1 MKKFAKI
8 RIVGAG
14 LIGTSLGLALKQ
26 RGYCVEISDS
36 NASAALLATS
46 LIASEVADLAAD
58 LIVVAVPSESIF
70 EVLVTEYKMNSESM
84 FIDLGGIKSELI
96 QEVEKLPELAKRF
109 CSTHPMAGRE
119 FAGAESAQADLFEG
133 RAWILVPTTQ
143 TMQPVMAAVSSLIQE
158 LGATNYT
165 LSAKDHDAAMAGI
178 SHLPQIVS
186 SVLGACLNLVTDQA
200 LLLAGAGLRDVTRLA
215 SSSPE
220 LWIPLLLEN
229 RQQVMPILNQYLD
242 NLSTI
247 AEALN
252 RQDAKAIKEVFAL
265 GNAGR
270 ARIPGKHGAKVR
282 DYTFLPVVIEDRAGQ
297 LAALFEECAAANVN
311 VEDLS
316 IEHSPGQETGL
327 ITLALSLKDALTLQH
342 HLLTRGWAAHAPR
355 S

>member
-1 MKKFAKI
+1 MTRFGKI

-26 RGYCVEISDS
+26 RGYCVEMSDS
-36 NASAALLATS
+36 NANAAILATS
-46 LIASEVADLAAD
+46 LIASEVADGAPD
-58 LIVVAVPSESIF
+58 LIVVAVPPGKIF
-70 EVLVTEYKMNSESM
+70 EILVTEYHQNSQSM
-84 FIDLGGIKSELI
+84 FIDIGGIKSELL
-96 QEVEKLPELAKRF
+96 QQVEKFPALAQRF

-119 FAGAESAQADLFEG
+119 FAGPESAQADLFEG
-133 RAWILVPTTQ
+133 RAWILVPASQ
-143 TMQPVMAAVSSLIQE
+143 TMPTVVEAVSSLIQE

-165 LSAKDHDAAMAGI
+165 LSAKEHDAAIAGI

-186 SVLGACLNLVTDQA
+186 SVLGSCLDQVTDQA

-215 SSSPE
+215 SSSAE
-220 LWIPLLLEN
+220 LWSSLLLEN
-229 RQQVMPILNQYLD
+229 RQQLLPILNQYRA

-252 RQDAKAIKEVFAL
+252 RQDAKAIKAIFAL

-282 DYTFLPVVIEDRAGQ
+282 DYTFLPVVIEDRPGQ
-297 LAALFEECAAANVN
+297 LAALFEECATANVN

-327 ITLALSLKDALTLQH
+327 ITLALSLKDALTLQR
-342 HLLTRGWAAHAPR
+342 HLLKSGWAAHAPR

>member
-1 MKKFAKI
+1 M
-8 RIVGAG
+8 
-14 LIGTSLGLALKQ
+14 GTSLGLALKQ

-36 NASAALLATS
+36 DANAAILATS
-46 LIASEVADLAAD
+46 LISSDVTDGKAD
-58 LIVVAVPSESIF
+58 LIVVAVPPEKIF
-70 EVLVTEYKMNSESM
+70 EVLLTEYKHNSKST
-84 FIDLGGIKSELI
+84 FIDIGGIKSELL
-96 QEVEKLPELAKRF
+96 QQVEKFPALAQRF

-119 FAGAESAQADLFEG
+119 FAGPESAQADLFEG
-133 RAWILVPTTQ
+133 RAWILVPTSQ
-143 TMQPVMAAVSSLIQE
+143 TMQSVTAAVSSLIQE

-165 LSAKDHDAAMAGI
+165 LSAKDHDAAIAGI

-186 SVLGACLNLVTDQA
+186 SVLGACLNQVTDQA

-215 SSSPE
+215 SSSAE
-220 LWIPLLLEN
+220 LWSSLLLEN
-229 RQQVMPILNQYLD
+229 RQQLLPILKHYQEALA
-242 NLSTI
+242 TI

-252 RQDAKAIKEVFAL
+252 RQDAKAIKEIFTL

-282 DYTFLPVVIEDRAGQ
+282 DYTFLPVVIEDRPGQ
-297 LAALFEECAAANVN
+297 LAALFEECANAHVN

-327 ITLALSLKDALTLQH
+327 ITLALSLKDALTLQR
-342 HLLTRGWAAHAPR
+342 HLLKRGWAAHAPR